1 MRSPSPWL
9 IAGLFLCGCDAED
22 NSGPSDLP
30 PTVTAAAAVPNPEN
44 AISAL
49 IELNTAAGDS
59 ARIAFAEGGGPVVRT
74 PYQAIRPG
82 VDTIVALGLRPATS
96 YTLTAE
102 VSGAGGTTR
111 SPGLAFSTGALPPAL
126 AALRLTATGTP
137 SAGYTMIVPVFLGGD
152 TAGYLLI
159 FDDAGTLR
167 WYHTV
172 RGQGGAVEAKQQ
184 PNGNFSLYI
193 GRSFGWQPVEGRFL
207 EIQPDGAVVRT
218 YVAAAPYYTDPHDLL
233 LSIDGDAVNAVHLL
247 GYEIRE
253 YDAGDPAGGGRTSLA
268 IHRILRQSPTGQKL
282 FEWNAGEHF
291 APADWPPSSTPFDL
305 VHPSSLTIAQD
316 GNYLVS
322 LQAMNEIDKIDAQS
336 GEILWR
342 FGGRHSDFVVD
353 SDPLGGFQGQHSVR
367 ELSNGN
373 LLLFDNRGGPDPLA
387 SRAVEYQLDHET
399 GTARM
404 VWEFRP
410 DPQITSRIMGSV
422 QRLVNT
428 KTLIGFGVA
437 ARILEVTAQSSVTWD
452 ATLTSTASAGPVQF
466 YRAVRIGSLYRFEV
480 P

>member
-1 MRSPSPWL
+1 MHRPTQWL
-9 IAGLFLCGCDAED
+9 VAGLFLWGCGTDD

-30 PTVTAAAAVPNPEN
+30 PTVTAATAVSNPEN

-49 IELNTAAGDS
+49 IALTTSGGDS
-59 ARIAFAEGGGPVVRT
+59 ARIEIAEAGGPIERT

-82 VDTIVALGLRPATS
+82 LDTVVALGLEPATT

-102 VSGAGGTTR
+102 VTGPGGTTR
-111 SPGLAFSTGALPPAL
+111 SAELTFSTGALPPAL
-126 AALRLTATGTP
+126 AALRLTGTGVP
-137 SAGYTMIVPVFLGGD
+137 SAGFTMIVPVFLGGD
-152 TAGYLLI
+152 TAAYLLI

-167 WYHTV
+167 WYHIV
-172 RGQGGAVEAKQQ
+172 RGQGGGVEAKQQ
-184 PNGNFSLYI
+184 PNGNFSLYV

-207 EIQPDGAVVRT
+207 EIEPDGDVVRT
-218 YVAAAPYYTDPHDLL
+218 YVAAAPYYTDPHELL
-233 LSIDGDAVNAVHLL
+233 LSTKGGAVDEVHLL

-268 IHRILRQSPTGQKL
+268 IHRILRQSPSGQKL
-282 FEWNAGEHF
+282 FEWNAGDHF
-291 APADWPPSSTPFDL
+291 TPSDWPPSSTPFDL
-305 VHPSSLTIAQD
+305 VHPSSLTFARD

-322 LQAMNEIDKIDAQS
+322 LQAMNEIAKIDVET

-373 LLLFDNRGGPDPLA
+373 LLLFDNRSGPDPLA

-437 ARILEVTAQSSVTWD
+437 ARILEVTAQSGVTWD
-452 ATLTSTASAGPVQF
+452 ATLTSTDSPAPVQF
-466 YRAVRIGSLYRFEV
+466 YRALRIGSLYRFEI

>member
-1 MRSPSPWL
+1 
-9 IAGLFLCGCDAED
+9 
-22 NSGPSDLP
+22 
-30 PTVTAAAAVPNPEN
+30 
-44 AISAL
+44 
-49 IELNTAAGDS
+49 
-59 ARIAFAEGGGPVVRT
+59 
-74 PYQAIRPG
+74 
-82 VDTIVALGLRPATS
+82 
-96 YTLTAE
+96 
-102 VSGAGGTTR
+102 
-111 SPGLAFSTGALPPAL
+111 
-126 AALRLTATGTP
+126 
-137 SAGYTMIVPVFLGGD
+137 MIVPVFLGGD

-184 PNGNFSLYI
+184 PNGNYSLYV
-193 GRSFGWQPVEGRFL
+193 GRSFGWQPVDGRFL
-207 EIQPDGAVVRT
+207 EIQPDGEVVRT
-218 YVAAAPYYTDPHDLL
+218 YVATAPYYTDPHDLL
-233 LSIDGDAVNAVHLL
+233 LSVDGDAVNAVHLL

-268 IHRILRQSPTGQKL
+268 IHRILRQSPAGQKL

-291 APADWPPSSTPFDL
+291 APVDWPPSSTPFDL

-322 LQAMNEIDKIDAQS
+322 LQAMNEIDKIDAHT

-353 SDPLGGFQGQHSVR
+353 GDPLAGFQGQHNVR

-373 LLLFDNRGGPDPLA
+373 LLLFDNRAGPDPLA
-387 SRAVEYQLDHET
+387 SRAVEYQLDHDT

-428 KTLIGFGVA
+428 RTLIGFGVA
-437 ARILEVTAQSSVTWD
+437 GRILEVTAQSSVAWD
-452 ATLTSTASAGPVQF
+452 ATLTSSAGAAPVQF
-466 YRAVRIGSLYRFEV
+466 YRAVRIRSLYRFEA

>member
-1 MRSPSPWL
+1 MHRLSRWL
-9 IAGLFLCGCDAED
+9 TLGLSLWGCGSDS
-22 NSGPSDLP
+22 SGPSDAP
-30 PTVTAAAAVPNPEN
+30 PTVAAAAAVANPEN
-44 AISAL
+44 AVSAL
-49 IELNTAAGDS
+49 VVLTTAAGDS
-59 ARIAFAEGGGPVVRT
+59 ARIEFTEGGAETDRT

-82 VDTIVALGLRPATS
+82 VDTIVALGLEPATS
-96 YTLTAE
+96 YTLMAE
-102 VSGAGGTTR
+102 VVGPGGTTR
-111 SPGLAFSTGALPPAL
+111 SAELAFNTGPLPPAL
-126 AALRLTATGTP
+126 AALRLSGTGTP
-137 SAGYTMIVPVFLGGD
+137 SVGYTMIVPVFLGGD
-152 TAGYLLI
+152 TAAYLLI

-184 PNGNFSLYI
+184 PNGNFSLYV
-193 GRSFGWQPVEGRFL
+193 GRSFGWQPVDGRFL
-207 EIQPDGAVVRT
+207 EIEPDGEVART

-233 LSIDGDAVNAVHLL
+233 LSTNGEVVDAVHLL

-268 IHRILRQSPTGQKL
+268 IHRILRQSPSGQKL

-291 APADWPPSSTPFDL
+291 SPADWPPSSTPFDL

-322 LQAMNEIDKIDAQS
+322 LQAMNEIDKIDAET

-342 FGGRHSDFVVD
+342 FGGRHSDIVVD

-373 LLLFDNRGGPDPLA
+373 LLLFDNRSGPDPLA

-410 DPQITSRIMGSV
+410 DPPITSRIMSSV

-437 ARILEVTAQSSVTWD
+437 ARILEVTAQSTVTWD
-452 ATLTSTASAGPVQF
+452 ATLTSTAVPGPVQF
-466 YRAVRIGSLYRFEV
+466 YRAVRIGSLYRFER